1 MIFTKDTVIV
11 KVEAIAEGYYSNA
24 VAYGKVFLPE
34 DLFSKY
40 TSIDSVENRKFGVY
54 ELDGKHSYSE
64 GEYSVTTGSIEQF
77 VIEIDEHENS
87 QQDSL
92 LEIFAKLL
100 KIGWSDLKNFN
111 ETIDNLSKQETKT
124 VTLSHPTVV
133 EQTMLPKGTKLTYTA
148 VSTDNLEEFEEK
160 IEFTTYED

>member
-24 VAYGKVFLPE
+24 VAYGKIFLPE

-40 TSIDSVENRKFGVY
+40 TSIDSVEDLEFGVY
-54 ELDGKHSYSE
+54 ELDGKHSYTP
-64 GEYSVTTGSIEQF
+64 GKYSVTTGSIEQF
-77 VIEIDEHENS
+77 VNEIDEYENS

-92 LEIFAKLL
+92 LESFAELL

-124 VTLSHPTVV
+124 VTLSQPTLV

>member
-11 KVEAIAEGYYSNA
+11 KVEATAEGYYSNA
-24 VAYGKVFLPE
+24 VAYGKIFLPE

-54 ELDGKHSYSE
+54 ELDGKHSYTP

-77 VIEIDEHENS
+77 VNEIDEHENS

-100 KIGWSDLKNFN
+100 KMDWSDLKNFN

-133 EQTMLPKGTKLTYTA
+133 EQSVLPKGTKLTYTA

>member
-11 KVEAIAEGYYSNA
+11 KVEAIAKGYYSNA
-24 VAYGKVFLPE
+24 VAYGKIFLPE

-40 TSIDSVENRKFGVY
+40 TSIDSVEDLEFGVH
-54 ELDGKHSYSE
+54 ELDGKHSYTQ

-77 VIEIDEHENS
+77 VNEIDEYENS
-87 QQDSL
+87 QQDTL
-92 LEIFAKLL
+92 LESFAELL
-100 KIGWSDLKNFN
+100 KTGWSDLKNFN

-124 VTLSHPTVV
+124 VTLSQPTLV
-133 EQTMLPKGTKLTYTA
+133 EQAMLPKGTKLTYTS

-160 IEFTTYED
+160 IEFTHYEN

>member
-24 VAYGKVFLPE
+24 VAYGKIFLPE

-40 TSIDSVENRKFGVY
+40 TSIDSVEDLKFGVY
-54 ELDGKHSYSE
+54 ELDGKHSYTP

-77 VIEIDEHENS
+77 VNEIDDYENS
-87 QQDSL
+87 EQDSL
-92 LEIFAKLL
+92 LESFAGLL
-100 KIGWSDLKNFN
+100 KTGWEDLNDFN
-111 ETIDNLSKQETKT
+111 KTIDNLSKQETKT

-133 EQTMLPKGTKLTYTA
+133 EQTMLPKGTKLTYTS

-160 IEFTTYED
+160 IEFTHYEN

>member
-77 VIEIDEHENS
+77 VNEIDEHENS

-92 LEIFAKLL
+92 LELFAELL
-100 KIGWSDLKNFN
+100 KMGWSDLKNFN
-111 ETIDNLSKQETKT
+111 ETIENLSKQETKT

-133 EQTMLPKGTKLTYTA
+133 EQTVLPKGTKLTYTA

>member
-24 VAYGKVFLPE
+24 VAYGKIFLPE

-40 TSIDSVENRKFGVY
+40 TSIDSVENLKFGVY
-54 ELDGKHSYSE
+54 ELDGKHSYTP

-77 VIEIDEHENS
+77 VNEIDEYENS
-87 QQDSL
+87 EQDSL
-92 LEIFAKLL
+92 LESFAGLL
-100 KIGWSDLKNFN
+100 KTGWEDLNDFN
-111 ETIDNLSKQETKT
+111 KTIDNLSKKETET
-124 VTLSHPTVV
+124 VTLSQPTLV

-160 IEFTTYED
+160 IEFAYYED